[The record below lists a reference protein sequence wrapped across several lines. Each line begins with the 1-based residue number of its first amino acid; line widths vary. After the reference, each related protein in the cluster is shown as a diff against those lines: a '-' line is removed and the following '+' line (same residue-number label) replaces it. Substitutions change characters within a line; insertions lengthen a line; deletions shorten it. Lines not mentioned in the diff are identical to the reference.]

1 MMIPMTRMLMMSNV
15 AVVLS
20 VALFSNTF
28 PHLPCYSD
36 DADDGTT
43 SRLHGVGKM
52 HQPRLDKND
61 TIKSRPKEGRVP
73 QQEYAVVTLPDK
85 INPATPKSSN
95 SYAACIERGCM
106 QDRRRRIETDLLKP
120 TERWLLIDLSFIPST
135 SKQSKSNDAFLL
147 LWWFTHLYSS
157 WLLHQILFFYFF
169 SFLGDLWSERR
180 MRVSMRVCKSW
191 FPLSPL
197 PPPMFHFYELLL
209 VVWWNCANL

>member
-1 MMIPMTRMLMMSNV
+1 MMLMAMAITMMSDIAV

-61 TIKSRPKEGRVP
+61 TIKSRPQEGRVP

-120 TERWLLIDLSFIPST
+120 TERWLSIDLSFIPST
-135 SKQSKSNDAFLL
+135 SKQSKSNDRNKMLFSFFGDKHIYILRGF
-147 LWWFTHLYSS
+147 FTR
-157 WLLHQILFFYFF
+157 FYFF
-169 SFLGDLWSERR
+169 IFSHFLVTCDRTKNA
-180 MRVSMRVCKSW
+180 RVDARV
-191 FPLSPL
+191 
-197 PPPMFHFYELLL
+197 
-209 VVWWNCANL
+209 

>member
-1 MMIPMTRMLMMSNV
+1 MMSNV

-61 TIKSRPKEGRVP
+61 TIKSRPQEGRVP

-106 QDRRRRIETDLLKP
+106 QDRRRRVETDLLKP
-120 TERWLLIDLSFIPST
+120 IERWLSIDLSFIPST
-135 SKQSKSNDAFLL
+135 SKQSKATTGTRCFSPSLVIYTSTSFVA
-147 LWWFTHLYSS
+147 SS
-157 WLLHQILFFYFF
+157 PDFIFLFF
-169 SFLGDLWSERR
+169 LI
-180 MRVSMRVCKSW
+180 SW
-191 FPLSPL
+191 VTCDQN
-197 PPPMFHFYELLL
+197 EE
-209 VVWWNCANL
+209 CACRCAW